1 MSAADSAS
9 LASPATAAAP
19 LAAAVRRRPRLAIWA
34 LGICAGLALV
44 WAAGQGAAR
53 RETAALTDAMQR
65 SIEVHAVGLRG
76 ATARYSYLP
85 ATVAQ
90 HPDVPALLLNPQDP
104 ARIER
109 ANRLLEGVN
118 RRADADALYLMD
130 ADGLTLAA
138 SNWNGAQSFVGHVYA
153 NRPYFIDARA
163 GRSGLFYGVG
173 QTTGV
178 PGLFISTPVR
188 HDGRVIGVVA
198 VKLSLKAITTAWAQA
213 RDPIVVT
220 DERGIVVIGSVPA
233 WNYRA
238 TRPLSAD
245 DERWL
250 CVHQV
255 YGPCGSVKPV
265 NWQVQRSA
273 GDPAYR
279 LRATLDG
286 RAREW
291 LALDEVMPE
300 LGWTLTVMSD
310 TAPIAFARRTAWA
323 LAALALAA
331 LLMATLYWR
340 LRERRL
346 RELRQTGAELER
358 RVAQRTGELQEA
370 HAFRQAMEDSLIVGM
385 RARDLEGRII
395 YANRAFC
402 DMLGLR
408 EDEVVGAM
416 PPYSFWHP
424 DEIERQWELHNA
436 AISGRAPRT
445 GTEHRFRHRD
455 GYDVHAMVY
464 TAPLIDGQGR
474 HTGWMSSVVDITAAK
489 RAEERQR
496 QQNEQLQHAA
506 RLASVGEMASTLAH
520 ELNQPLMAMSSFA
533 GAARAFS
540 AQGKADALADCL
552 DGLRTQAQRAR
563 EIIDRVREMARRRS
577 TVFAPVALNEVV
589 RNVLALVG
597 PELRRHQVTV
607 TTALDDSV
615 PPLAGDRILLEQVLV
630 NLLLNAMQALDA
642 VAPAQRQ
649 IEVAAMRDD
658 GCVKLSV
665 TDSGPG
671 VTAAAAERL
680 FEAFNTTRPQGL
692 GLGLSICRTIV
703 ESHGGRIS
711 HAARDGGGASFSV
724 QLPIEK

>member
-1 MSAADSAS
+1 MSIVESAS
-9 LASPATAAAP
+9 LVRPHMPRSAAIDRGRRF
-19 LAAAVRRRPRLAIWA
+19 AAWA
-34 LGICAGLALV
+34 LAVCAGLALV
-44 WAAGQGAAR
+44 WAAGQWAAQ
-53 RETAALTDAMQR
+53 REAKALTDAMQR

-85 ATVAQ
+85 AIVAQ
-90 HPDVPALLLNPQDP
+90 HPEVPALLQNPRDS

-109 ANRLLEGVN
+109 TNRYLEVVN

-130 ADGLTLAA
+130 AGGLTLAA
-138 SNWNGAQSFVGHVYA
+138 SNWNDAQSFVGQVYA

-173 QTTGV
+173 QTTGI
-178 PGLFISTPVR
+178 PGLFISAPVR
-188 HDGRVIGVVA
+188 QEERIVGVVA
-198 VKLSLKAITTAWAQA
+198 VKLGLKAITTAWAQA

-220 DERGIVVIGSVPA
+220 DERGIVVIGSVPG

-250 CVHQV
+250 CVHQQ
-255 YGPCGSVKPV
+255 YGTCGSVKPLD
-265 NWQVQRSA
+265 WQVRRTA

-279 LRATLDG
+279 LRATIDG
-286 RAREW
+286 RTREW
-291 LALDEVMPE
+291 LALDEVLPE

-310 TAPIAFARRTAWA
+310 TAAVAFARRMAWV

-331 LLMATLYWR
+331 LLLGTLYWR
-340 LRERRL
+340 LRERRVH
-346 RELRQTGAELER
+346 ELRQTGAELER
-358 RVAQRTGELQEA
+358 RVAERTGELQEA

-385 RARDLEGRII
+385 RARDLDGRII

-416 PPYSFWHP
+416 PPYTFWHP
-424 DEIERQWELHNA
+424 DEIERQWQLHNA
-436 AISGRAPRT
+436 AITGRAPRT

-455 GYDVHAMVY
+455 GRDVIAMVY

-474 HTGWMSSVVDITAAK
+474 HTGWMSSVVDITAGK

-520 ELNQPLMAMSSFA
+520 ELNQPLMAMSNFA

-540 AQGKADALADCL
+540 AQGKADVLADCL
-552 DGLRTQAQRAR
+552 DGIRAQAQRAR
-563 EIIDRVREMARRRS
+563 EVIDRVREMARRRS

-589 RNVLALVG
+589 GNVLALVG
-597 PELRRHQVTV
+597 PELRRHQVSVGTV
-607 TTALDDSV
+607 LDDSL
-615 PPLAGDRILLEQVLV
+615 PLVNGDRILLEQVLV

-642 VAPAQRQ
+642 VPSAQRR
-649 IEVAAMRDD
+649 IEVGTARDD
-658 GCVKLSV
+658 GRVRFSV
-665 TDSGPG
+665 ADHGPG
-671 VTAAAAERL
+671 VPAAAAERL
-680 FEAFNTTRPQGL
+680 FEPFNTTRPQGL

-703 ESHGGRIS
+703 ESHGGRIG
-711 HAARDGGGASFSV
+711 HAPRDGGGAVFTV
-724 QLPIEK
+724 ELPIEK